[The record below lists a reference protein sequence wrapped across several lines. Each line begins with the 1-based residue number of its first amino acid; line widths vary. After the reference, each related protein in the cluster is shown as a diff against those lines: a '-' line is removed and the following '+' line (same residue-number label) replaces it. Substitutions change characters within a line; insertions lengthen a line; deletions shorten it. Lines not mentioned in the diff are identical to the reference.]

1 MIICASSLQAS
12 LTSARVALD
21 DLPGSSL
28 PVPKFDPLG
37 LASIGSEETFRWF
50 QAAEQ
55 KNGRCAMVAVTGYIV
70 QAAGIHFPGMLSK
83 DVSFESLSGMNPI
96 DQWAQVPD
104 AGKAQILATCF
115 IAELVTESKGTH
127 YMKGGDLPG
136 MVFPPIDFSGVD
148 AATLKKKRTSELN
161 NGRLVCFMCAFTK
174 LFPCVHLPDSAL
186 FKLQAMIA
194 IMGFISEYNIPG
206 SVPAISGIPIF
217 HSS

>member
-1 MIICASSLQAS
+1 MKIAATVLAIAGSAAAFAPSSNSKAS
-12 LTSARVALD
+12 LTTSRVALD
-21 DLPGSSL
+21 ELPGSSL

-37 LASIGSEETFRWF
+37 LASVGSDETFRWF

-55 KNGRCAMVAVTGYIV
+55 KNGRAAMVAVTGYIV

-83 DVSFESLSGMNPI
+83 DVSFESLSGLNPI
-96 DQWAQVPD
+96 DQWALVPD

-136 MVFPPIDFSGVD
+136 MVFPAIDFSGVD

-161 NGRLVCFMCAFTK
+161 NGRL
-174 LFPCVHLPDSAL
+174 
-186 FKLQAMIA
+186 AMIA
-194 IMGFISEYNIPG
+194 IIGFISEYNIPG
-206 SVPAISGIPIF
+206 AVPAISGIPIF